1 MNPHLAKLLAGF
13 PRFPKTV
20 SYLKTVCS
28 CVIHWFAVMEIV
40 TNCLL
45 CFTIAEAKY
54 AIVRPENRTLCE
66 DNTFH
71 SETAD
76 VVKNPSQHIRK
87 TPGLFFRRGHLNL
100 F

>member
-54 AIVRPENRTLCE
+54 AIVRPENRTLWE
-66 DNTFH
+66 DNTFN

-76 VVKNPSQHIRK
+76 VIETPTHQKNSRAF
-87 TPGLFFRRGHLNL
+87 L
-100 F
+100 